1 VIGFMSQTFPK
12 YGQLSSNQFVREA
25 YSASLF
31 HPASNEIA
39 TTLSLLALSLSAGSQ
54 LMPGIQ
60 APSSKRKH
68 RILQMGVNGLGVD
81 ALADPN
87 FVAFLVVE
95 LAGAQ
100 VLRSLATMVSTVR
113 ELVGTM
119 DLGETSH
126 VLLDEGA
133 SIGIV

>member
-1 VIGFMSQTFPK
+1 MSQTFPK
-12 YGQLSSNQFVREA
+12 YGQLSSNQFVRDA

-39 TTLSLLALSLSAGSQ
+39 TLLSLLALSLSAGSQ

-68 RILQMGVNGLGVD
+68 RILQMGVNGLGAD

-100 VLRSLATMVSTVR
+100 VLRSLQIMVNTVR
-113 ELVGTM
+113 ELVGIM
-119 DLGETSH
+119 DFGDSSQ
-126 VLLDEGA
+126 VLVDEGA
-133 SIGIV
+133 SMDVV